1 MEDEIKNKRTTSNY
15 LTNSVGKK
23 PSKKYSLHDDIR
35 EQKLYK
41 ANVKVRDKVAR
52 KYLSEN
58 YESSNASKIFPGQL
72 VMFNYF
78 EPKTKE
84 DLKYY
89 DAMPVT
95 IFFGIHNTE
104 QGKRVIGFN
113 IHYYPPR
120 MRYQIMERIFE
131 IYKPFYLKS
140 FNSPLKSELSHFD
153 YKWLMEQL
161 ERAHL
166 DFGVRQYIP
175 GLCASVTPI
184 PPESWAKAVFTEGH
198 FKKETREQI
207 MKYWRDLAQKQ
218 KNY

>member
-15 LTNSVGKK
+15 LTDSIGKK

-113 IHYYPPR
+113 IHY
-120 MRYQIMERIFE
+120 
-131 IYKPFYLKS
+131 
-140 FNSPLKSELSHFD
+140 
-153 YKWLMEQL
+153 
-161 ERAHL
+161 
-166 DFGVRQYIP
+166 
-175 GLCASVTPI
+175 
-184 PPESWAKAVFTEGH
+184 
-198 FKKETREQI
+198 
-207 MKYWRDLAQKQ
+207 
-218 KNY
+218 

>member
-1 MEDEIKNKRTTSNY
+1 MEDEIKNRRDTSRY
-15 LTNSVGKK
+15 LTNNVGKK
-23 PSKKYSLHDDIR
+23 PPKRYDLHDDIR

-41 ANVKVRDKVAR
+41 ASIKVRDKVAR
-52 KYLSEN
+52 KYLLEN
-58 YESSNASKIFPGQL
+58 YKSSNTSKIFPGQL

-95 IFFGIHNTE
+95 IFFGINNTE
-104 QGKRVIGFN
+104 QGKRVSGFN

-120 MRYQIMERIFE
+120 MRYQVMERIFE
-131 IYKPFYLKS
+131 IYKPFYLKT
-140 FNSPLKSELSHFD
+140 FNEPLKSELSHFD
-153 YKWLMEQL
+153 YKWLIEQL

-175 GLCASVTPI
+175 SLCASVTPI
-184 PPESWAKAVFTEGH
+184 PPEAWAKVVFTEGH

>member
-1 MEDEIKNKRTTSNY
+1 MEDEIKNRRDTSRY
-15 LTNSVGKK
+15 LTNNVGEK
-23 PSKKYSLHDDIR
+23 PPKRYDLHDDIR
-35 EQKLYK
+35 DQKLYK
-41 ANVKVRDKVAR
+41 ASIKVRDKVAR
-52 KYLSEN
+52 KYLLEN
-58 YESSNASKIFPGQL
+58 YKSSNTSKIFPGQL
-72 VMFNYF
+72 VMFKYF

-89 DAMPVT
+89 DATPVNN
-95 IFFGIHNTE
+95 FFGIHNTE

-120 MRYQIMERIFE
+120 MRYQVMERIFE
-131 IYKPFYLKS
+131 IYKPFYLKT
-140 FNSPLKSELSHFD
+140 FNEPLKSELSHFD
-153 YKWLMEQL
+153 YKWLIEQL

-175 GLCASVTPI
+175 SLCASVTPI
-184 PPESWAKAVFTEGH
+184 PPEAWAKAVFTEGH

-218 KNY
+218 KKY